1 MNHGAGQISMPRFL
15 HVGSGRYRK
24 HQTIRAFQGPEWEE
38 VSLDIDK
45 SVKPDIVDKLP
56 ELAKVESNSF
66 DAVYSSHSIEHLYPH
81 EVPVA
86 LNAFHRVLKSN
97 GVAII
102 RCPDLQTIGQ
112 ALAKGEIDTPLYVS
126 GMGPVS
132 ALDMLYGFR
141 PSMANGNLY
150 MAHHTGFTAKT
161 LGDACAASKFRSVY
175 CLRMKETRELWC
187 VATKA
192 ALAKEKLEQLAKFC
206 ITPV

>member
-1 MNHGAGQISMPRFL
+1 MPRFL

-24 HQTIRAFQGPEWEE
+24 PQTIRAFQSPEWEE

-56 ELAKVESNSF
+56 DLAKVESNSF

-86 LNAFHRVLKSN
+86 LNAFHRVLKST

-112 ALAKGEIDTPLYVS
+112 ALASGKIDEPLYAS
-126 GMGPVS
+126 SMGPVS
-132 ALDMLYGFR
+132 AVDMLYGFR
-141 PSMANGNLY
+141 PSMAKGNLY

-175 CLRMKETRELWC
+175 CHRMKEARELWC

-192 ALAKEKLEQLAKFC
+192 ALSKEQLEQVAKFC
-206 ITPV
+206 ISPV

>member
-1 MNHGAGQISMPRFL
+1 MPRFL
-15 HVGSGRYRK
+15 HVGSGRHRK
-24 HQTIRAFQGPEWEE
+24 PQTIRAFQGPEWQE
-38 VSLDIDK
+38 VSLDIDE

-56 ELAKVESNSF
+56 ELAQVESNGF

-86 LNAFHRVLKSN
+86 LKAFLRVLNEN
-97 GVAII
+97 GVAVI
-102 RCPDLQTIGQ
+102 RCPDLQTIGHSI
-112 ALAKGEIDTPLYVS
+112 AAGEIDKPLYVS

-161 LGDACAASKFRSVY
+161 LGDACAEAGFSGVF
-175 CLRMKETRELWC
+175 CLRKKDTRELWC

-192 ALAKEKLEQLAKFC
+192 SLTKEELAKLAKIY